1 MARPHI
7 MFIQAQNLPWK
18 RGLHSG
24 GRGDVDVKQLSIDDS
39 NGAATCIVRFPAG
52 WSAAEL
58 EHLGCDEEFLVLDGS
73 LTLSG
78 QEYSKHSY
86 AFLPAGYPRERASSS
101 RGAVLLAMYHG
112 HPALHAG
119 ASEAGFREDRLVRF
133 LDPLTMEWDPGLVDP
148 QLAPGVA
155 IKPLREDPETGEVS
169 FLYCSPPHRVPPGMA
184 KPQWTHPM
192 VEELYCL
199 EGEYVWGDCGRMG
212 PGGYAWWRE
221 DVYHGPAGT
230 DTGYHLFVRTIGGPL
245 VNHFDT
251 EKKPFCW
258 EPEYRPQLPPELMRY
273 ASAYHRPP
281 NY

>member
-1 MARPHI
+1 

-133 LDPLTMEWDPGLVDP
+133 VDPLTMEWDPGLVDP
-148 QLAPGVA
+148 Q
-155 IKPLREDPETGEVS
+155 
-169 FLYCSPPHRVPPGMA
+169 
-184 KPQWTHPM
+184 
-192 VEELYCL
+192 
-199 EGEYVWGDCGRMG
+199 
-212 PGGYAWWRE
+212 
-221 DVYHGPAGT
+221 
-230 DTGYHLFVRTIGGPL
+230 
-245 VNHFDT
+245 
-251 EKKPFCW
+251 
-258 EPEYRPQLPPELMRY
+258 
-273 ASAYHRPP
+273 
-281 NY
+281 